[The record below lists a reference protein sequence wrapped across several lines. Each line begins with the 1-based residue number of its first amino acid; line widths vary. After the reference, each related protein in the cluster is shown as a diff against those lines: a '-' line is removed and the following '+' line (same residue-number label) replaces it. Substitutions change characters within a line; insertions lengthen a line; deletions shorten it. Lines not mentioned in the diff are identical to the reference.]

1 MTSFRI
7 ERFPFKSERVKAWGA
22 VDPRHRNWPV
32 VYVMNNH
39 KEVYI
44 GESLNVE
51 GRMRQHLESDS
62 KRRLKSVRV
71 VLDDTFNKSACL
83 DLESFLIRMF
93 HGDASRQ
100 VLNLNAGI
108 TDAEYYDRDKYNKT
122 FHQIFEQ
129 LRTQENLF
137 KRTIPQIINSDLFKL
152 SPFKALNHDQ
162 AIAVDDI
169 LEGFFDD
176 LRSSVDNTV
185 VVEGS
190 PGTGKTVVAIYLLK
204 LLEDIRRH
212 DSEEPLD
219 IDSIF
224 SDYFTPEHAE
234 LLNSLKFA
242 IVVPQQSLRDS
253 IAKVF
258 KLTPGLSKGMV
269 LTPFQVGESTEQFD
283 LLVVDEAHRLNQRA
297 NQASG
302 PLNKKFIEINE
313 RLFGWDDPKKTQLD
327 WIQKQSHHSILMLD
341 VGQTVRPADLPATTT
356 RELASRARAA
366 GRLYPL
372 QTQMR
377 ISADKD
383 YVKYIRQVLSDNP
396 PASREDFGDYDLR
409 MFTDLGEMRR
419 ELRKR
424 EAEHGLSRLVA
435 GYAWPWKSKNDK
447 TAYDIELDG
456 QRMRWNTTTTDWI
469 NSPKSVEEVGSI
481 HTVQGYDLNYVGVII
496 GNDLRYDPVAD
507 KLIFDRSNY
516 HDKKGRENNP
526 KLGITY
532 SDEDLL
538 EYVKNIY
545 SVLLTRGIRGT
556 YVYICDTNLN
566 HYVRGFL
573 SELTYS

>member
-1 MTSFRI
+1 MTSFKI
-7 ERFPFKSERVKAWGA
+7 ERFPFKSERVKVWGA
-22 VDPRHRNWPV
+22 ADPRHRNWPV

-51 GRMRQHLESDS
+51 GRMRQHLDSES
-62 KRRLKSVRV
+62 KKNLNSVRV

-93 HGDASRQ
+93 HGDGSRQ

-108 TDAEYYDRDKYNKT
+108 TDADYYDRETYNKT
-122 FHQIFEQ
+122 FHQIFEE
-129 LRTQENLF
+129 LRTQESLF

-176 LRSSVDNTV
+176 LESGVDNTV
-185 VVEGS
+185 IVEGN

-234 LLNSLKFA
+234 LLRSLKFA

-269 LTPFQVGESTEQFD
+269 LTPFQVGESAEQFD

-313 RLFGWDDPKKTQLD
+313 KLFGLDDPQKTQLD

-341 VGQTVRPADLPATTT
+341 VGQTVRPADLPATKT
-356 RELASRARAA
+356 RELASRARTA

-377 ISADKD
+377 ISADED
-383 YVKYIRQVLSDNP
+383 YVGYVRRVLSDNP
-396 PASREDFGDYDLR
+396 PATREDFGNYDLR
-409 MFTDLGEMRR
+409 LFTDLGEMRR
-419 ELRKR
+419 ELQKR
-424 EAEHGLSRLVA
+424 EEEHGLSRLVA

-447 TAYDIELDG
+447 AAYDIELDG

-496 GNDLRYDPVAD
+496 GNDLRYDPTAG
-507 KLIFDRSNY
+507 KLIFDRDNY

-526 KLGITY
+526 KLGIKYT
-532 SDEDLL
+532 DEDLL

-545 SVLLTRGIRGT
+545 TVLLTRGIRGT
-556 YVYICDTNLN
+556 YMYACDQSL
-566 HYVRGFL
+566 RSRLRSFF
-573 SELTYS
+573 

>member
-7 ERFPFKSERVKAWGA
+7 ERFPFKSEQVKAWGA

-39 KEVYI
+39 REVYI

-62 KRRLKSVRV
+62 KRKLQSVRV

-93 HGDASRQ
+93 HGDGSRQ

-108 TDAEYYDRDKYNKT
+108 TDADYYDREAYNKT
-122 FHQIFEQ
+122 FHQIFEE

-176 LRSSVDNTV
+176 LENEVHNTV
-185 VVEGS
+185 VVEGN
-190 PGTGKTVVAIYLLK
+190 PGTGKTIVAIYLLK

-224 SDYFTPEHAE
+224 SDYFTPEYAE
-234 LLNSLKFA
+234 LLKSLKFA

-313 RLFGWDDPKKTQLD
+313 RLFGWDDPQKTQLD

-383 YVKYIRQVLSDNP
+383 YVGYIRKVLSDNP
-396 PASREDFGDYDLR
+396 PTSREDFGDYDLR
-409 MFTDLGEMRR
+409 LFTDLGEMRR
-419 ELRKR
+419 ELQKR
-424 EAEHGLSRLVA
+424 EEEHGLSRLVA

-447 TAYDIELDG
+447 TAFDIELDG
-456 QRMRWNTTTTDWI
+456 QQMRWNTTTTDWI
-469 NSPKSVEEVGSI
+469 NSPKSVDEVGSI

-496 GNDLRYDPVAD
+496 GNDLRYDPAVG
-507 KLIFDRSNY
+507 KLIFDRANY

-526 KLGITY
+526 KLGISY

-538 EYVKNIY
+538 EYVRNIY

-556 YVYICDTNLN
+556 YIYICDPSL
-566 HYVRGFL
+566 RRIFQKL
-573 SELTYS
+573 L

>member
-1 MTSFRI
+1 MTSFKI
-7 ERFPFKSERVKAWGA
+7 ERFPFKSERVKVWGA
-22 VDPRHRNWPV
+22 ADPRHRNWPV

-51 GRMRQHLESDS
+51 GRMRQHLDSES
-62 KRRLKSVRV
+62 KKNLNSVRV

-93 HGDASRQ
+93 HGDGSRQ

-108 TDAEYYDRDKYNKT
+108 TDADYYDRETYNKT
-122 FHQIFEQ
+122 FHQIFEE
-129 LRTQENLF
+129 LRTQESLF

-176 LRSSVDNTV
+176 LESGVDNTV
-185 VVEGS
+185 IVEGN

-234 LLNSLKFA
+234 LLKSLKFA

-258 KLTPGLSKGMV
+258 RLTPGLSKSMV
-269 LTPFQVGESTEQFD
+269 LTPFEVGESAERFD
-283 LLVVDEAHRLNQRA
+283 LLVVDEAHRLNHRA
-297 NQASG
+297 NQPSG
-302 PLNKKFIEINE
+302 SQNTRFAEINQK
-313 RLFGWDDPKKTQLD
+313 LFGEDDLKKTQLD
-327 WIQKQSHHSILMLD
+327 WIKKQSRHSILMLD
-341 VGQTVRPADLPATTT
+341 VNQTVRPADLPADATKK
-356 RELASRARAA
+356 LAAQARSA

-377 ISADKD
+377 IEADKD
-383 YVKYIRQVLSDNP
+383 YVGYVRSILSNNP
-396 PASREDFGDYDLR
+396 PTAREDFGEYDLR
-409 MFTDLGEMRR
+409 LFTDLGDMRT
-419 ELRKR
+419 ELKKR
-424 EAEHGLSRLVA
+424 EEEYGLSRLVA
-435 GYAWPWKSKNDK
+435 GYAWFWKSKNDK
-447 TAYDIELDG
+447 TGTVYDIELDG
-456 QRMRWNTTTTDWI
+456 QQMQWNKAKTDWI
-469 NSPKSVEEVGSI
+469 NSPSSVNEVGSI

-496 GNDLRYDPVAD
+496 GNDLRYDPDAG
-507 KLIFDRSNY
+507 KLVFDGANY

-526 KLGITY
+526 KLGIKYT
-532 SDEDLL
+532 DEDLL
-538 EYVKNIY
+538 EYVRNIY

-556 YVYICDTNLN
+556 YVYICDPAL
-566 HYVRGFL
+566 RARLQEFF
-573 SELTYS
+573 

>member
-1 MTSFRI
+1 MTSFKI
-7 ERFPFKSERVKAWGA
+7 ERLPFESERVEAWGA
-22 VDPRHRNWPV
+22 AHPRHRNWPV

-39 KEVYI
+39 EEVYI

-51 GRMRQHLESDS
+51 GRMRQHLKSDA
-62 KRRLKSVRV
+62 KQKLKSVRV

-93 HGDASRQ
+93 HGDGSRQ

-122 FHQIFEQ
+122 FHQIFEE

-162 AIAVDDI
+162 AVAVDDI
-169 LEGFFDD
+169 LKGFFDD
-176 LRSSVDNTV
+176 LESGVDNTV
-185 VVEGS
+185 VVRGN

-204 LLEDIRRH
+204 LLEDIRRR
-212 DSEEPLD
+212 DSKEPLD

-224 SDYFTPEHAE
+224 SDYFTSEHAE

-258 KLTPGLSKGMV
+258 KLTPGLSKDMV
-269 LTPFQVGESTEQFD
+269 LTPFQVGESSERFD

-302 PLNKKFIEINE
+302 PLNKKFIQINE
-313 RLFGWDDPKKTQLD
+313 RLFGWDDPQKTQLD
-327 WIQKQSHHSILMLD
+327 WIRKQSSHSILMLD
-341 VGQTVRPADLPATTT
+341 AGQTVRPADLPATKT
-356 RELASRARAA
+356 RELVSRARAA

-377 ISADKD
+377 VSTDND
-383 YVKYIRQVLSDNP
+383 YVGYIREVLSDNP
-396 PASREDFGDYDLR
+396 PTERKDFGDYDLR

-419 ELRKR
+419 QLQKR
-424 EAEHGLSRLVA
+424 EEEYGLSRLVA
-435 GYAWPWKSKNDK
+435 GYAWPWNSKNDK
-447 TAYDIELDG
+447 SAYDIELDG
-456 QRMRWNTTTTDWI
+456 QQMRWNTTTTDWI
-469 NSPKSVEEVGSI
+469 NSPKSAEEVGSI

-496 GNDLRYDPVAD
+496 GNDLRYNPQAG
-507 KLIFDRSNY
+507 KLVFDRANY

-526 KLGITY
+526 KLGIKYT
-532 SDEDLL
+532 DEDLL
-538 EYVKNIY
+538 SYVKNIY
-545 SVLLTRGIRGT
+545 NVLLTRAIRGT
-556 YVYICDTNLN
+556 YLFSADPYMQKYLQNYF
-566 HYVRGFL
+566 HMH
-573 SELTYS
+573 

>member
-1 MTSFRI
+1 MTSFKI
-7 ERFPFKSERVKAWGA
+7 ERFPFKSDQVTAWGA

-32 VYVMNNH
+32 VYVMNNDR
-39 KEVYI
+39 EVYV
-44 GESLNVE
+44 GESLNVA
-51 GRMRQHLESDS
+51 GRMKQHLDSDS
-62 KRRLKSVRV
+62 KRDLKSVRV
-71 VLDDTFNKSACL
+71 VLDNTFNKSACL

-93 HGDASRQ
+93 HGDASRE

-108 TDAEYYDRDKYNKT
+108 TDADYYDRETYNKT
-122 FHQIFEQ
+122 FHQIFDE

-169 LEGFFDD
+169 LEGYFAD
-176 LRSSVDNTV
+176 LETGVDNTV
-185 VVEGS
+185 VVEGV

-219 IDSIF
+219 INSIF

-234 LLNSLKFA
+234 LLKSLKFA

-313 RLFGWDDPKKTQLD
+313 KLFGWDDPQKTQLD

-341 VGQTVRPADLPATTT
+341 VGQTVRPADLPATKT
-356 RELASRARAA
+356 RELASRARTA

-383 YVKYIRQVLSDNP
+383 YVGYIRQVLSDNP
-396 PASREDFGDYDLR
+396 PESREDFGDYDLR
-409 MFTDLGEMRR
+409 MFTDLGEMRQ
-419 ELRKR
+419 ELQKR
-424 EAEHGLSRLVA
+424 EEEHGLSRLVA

-496 GNDLRYDPVAD
+496 GNDLRYVPATS

-532 SDEDLL
+532 SDEDLV

-545 SVLLTRGIRGT
+545 SVLLTRGILGT
-556 YVYICDTNLN
+556 YILVQDEALHRYLSD
-566 HYVRGFL
+566 FL
-573 SELTYS
+573 

>member
-1 MTSFRI
+1 MTSFKI
-7 ERFPFKSERVKAWGA
+7 ERFPFKSERVKVWGA
-22 VDPRHRNWPV
+22 ADPRHRNWPV

-51 GRMRQHLESDS
+51 GRMRQHLDSES
-62 KRRLKSVRV
+62 KKNLNSVRV

-93 HGDASRQ
+93 HGDGSRQ

-108 TDAEYYDRDKYNKT
+108 TDADYYDRETYNKR
-122 FHQIFEQ
+122 FHQIFEE
-129 LRTQENLF
+129 LRTQESLF

-176 LRSSVDNTV
+176 LESGVDNTV
-185 VVEGS
+185 IVEGN

-234 LLNSLKFA
+234 LLKSLKFA

-258 KLTPGLSKGMV
+258 KPTPGLSKSMV

-313 RLFGWDDPKKTQLD
+313 QLFGWDDPQKTQLD

-356 RELASRARAA
+356 RELAAQARAA

-377 ISADKD
+377 IAADKD
-383 YVKYIRQVLSDNP
+383 YVGYIRQVLSDNP
-396 PASREDFGDYDLR
+396 PASREIFGEYDLR
-409 MFTDLGEMRR
+409 MFTDLGEMRQ
-419 ELRKR
+419 ELQKR
-424 EAEHGLSRLVA
+424 EEEHGLSRLVA

-447 TAYDIELDG
+447 TAYDIELEG

-496 GNDLRYDPVAD
+496 GNDLRYDPLAR
-507 KLIFDRSNY
+507 KLVFDRTNY

-526 KLGITY
+526 KLGISY

-556 YVYICDTNLN
+556 YVHVCDSPL
-566 HYVRGFL
+566 RERL
-573 SELTYS
+573 QDLI

>member
-1 MTSFRI
+1 MTSFKI
-7 ERFPFKSERVKAWGA
+7 ERFPFKSEQVDVWGA
-22 VDPRHRNWPV
+22 AHPRHRNWPV
-32 VYVMNNH
+32 VYVMDNNS
-39 KEVYI
+39 EVYI

-51 GRMRQHLESDS
+51 GRMRQHLKSNT
-62 KRRLKSVRV
+62 KQRLQSVRV

-83 DLESFLIRMF
+83 DLESFLIRLF
-93 HGDASRQ
+93 HGDGSRQ

-108 TDAEYYDRDKYNKT
+108 TDADYYDRDTYNKT
-122 FHQIFEQ
+122 FRQIFEE
-129 LRTQENLF
+129 LRTKENLF

-152 SPFKALNHDQ
+152 SPFKSLNHDQ

-169 LEGFFDD
+169 LEGFFND
-176 LRSSVDNTV
+176 LESGVDNTV
-185 VVEGS
+185 VVEGN
-190 PGTGKTVVAIYLLK
+190 PGTGKTVIAIYLLK

-219 IDSIF
+219 FDSIF
-224 SDYFTPEHAE
+224 SDYFTPEHAK
-234 LLNSLKFA
+234 LLKPLQFA
-242 IVVPQQSLRDS
+242 LVVPQQSLRNS

-258 KLTPGLSKGMV
+258 KQTPGLSQDMV
-269 LTPFQVGESTEQFD
+269 LTPFQVGESAEQFD

-297 NQASG
+297 NQPSG

-313 RLFGWDDPKKTQLD
+313 KLFGWDDPQKTQLD
-327 WIQKQSHHSILMLD
+327 WIRKQSHHSILMLD

-356 RELASRARAA
+356 RELSSRARAA
-366 GRLYPL
+366 SRFYRL

-383 YVKYIRQVLSDNP
+383 YVKYIREVLSDNP

-409 MFTDLGEMRR
+409 MFTDLGEMRL
-419 ELRKR
+419 ELHKR
-424 EAEHGLSRLVA
+424 EEEHGLSRLVA
-435 GYAWPWKSKNDK
+435 GYAWPWKSKNEK
-447 TAYDIELDG
+447 SAFDIELDG
-456 QRMRWNTTTTDWI
+456 QQMRWNTTTTDWI
-469 NSPKSVEEVGSI
+469 NSPKSVDEVGSI

-496 GNDLRYDPVAD
+496 GNDLRYDQVTG

-516 HDKKGRENNP
+516 FDKKGRENNP
-526 KLGITY
+526 KLGIKY

-556 YVYICDTNLN
+556 YLYVCDTAL
-566 HYVRGFL
+566 RDRLQEFA
-573 SELTYS
+573 

>member
-1 MTSFRI
+1 MTSFKL
-7 ERFPFKSERVKAWGA
+7 ERFPFEADGVKVWGS

-32 VYVMNNH
+32 VYVMNNDD
-39 KEVYI
+39 EVYV

-62 KRRLKSVRV
+62 KQRLQSVRV

-83 DLESFLIRMF
+83 DLESYLIRMF
-93 HGDASRQ
+93 HGDGGRQ

-108 TDAEYYDRDKYNKT
+108 TDAEYYDRDNYKKT
-122 FHQIFEQ
+122 FQQIFEE
-129 LRTQENLF
+129 LRIQEELF
-137 KRTIPQIINSDLFKL
+137 QRTIPQIVNSDLFKL

-162 AIAVDDI
+162 AVAVNDI
-169 LEGFFDD
+169 LDGFFAD
-176 LRSSVDNTV
+176 LESEVDNTV
-185 VVEGS
+185 VVEGN

-224 SDYFTPEHAE
+224 SDYFTPGHAE
-234 LLNSLKFA
+234 LLESLRFA

-258 KLTPGLSKGMV
+258 KLTPGLNKGMV
-269 LTPFQVGESTEQFD
+269 LTPFQVGESSERFD

-297 NQASG
+297 NQAAG
-302 PLNKKFIEINE
+302 PLNKKFIDINKK
-313 RLFGWDDPKKTQLD
+313 LFGWDDPQKTQLD
-327 WIQKQSHHSILMLD
+327 WIKAQSRHSILMLD
-341 VGQTVRPADLPATTT
+341 VGQTVRPADLPATKTK
-356 RELASRARAA
+356 ELASHARST

-372 QTQMR
+372 QSQMR
-377 ISADKD
+377 ISTDKD
-383 YVKYIRQVLSDNP
+383 YVGYVRSVLSDNP
-396 PASREDFGDYDLR
+396 PAMRENFGDYDLR
-409 MFTDLGEMRR
+409 LFTDLGEMRR
-419 ELRKR
+419 ELELR
-424 EAEHGLSRLVA
+424 EEQYGLSRLVA

-447 TAYDIELDG
+447 TAYDIDLDG
-456 QRMRWNTTTTDWI
+456 QQIRWNTTTTDWI
-469 NSPKSVEEVGSI
+469 NSPKSVDEVGSI

-496 GNDLRYDPVAD
+496 GNDLRYDPVAG
-507 KLIFDRSNY
+507 KLIFDRTNY

-538 EYVKNIY
+538 EYVKNVY

-556 YVYICDTNLN
+556 FIYVCDPALRERLQK
-566 HYVRGFL
+566 YF
-573 SELTYS
+573 